1 MLVAVSFI
9 LSPLPW
15 QLPCSST
22 RESRDGSTVVLWPV
36 CFRFSISKK
45 TISRMQMLM
54 FSQVCKWR
62 KLCWLIWST
71 NLLSSLA
78 RRPLF
83 SYSCFSSLIS
93 LVTAAWPW
101 PFSSL
106 SFRDCAACLMVNF
119 QRENN
124 CFICLLFFLTSPM
137 TNRIRFFFN
146 WFIFLR
152 PGGVDFVRRRDQCHP
167 SLVGQF
173 LPESLAQRCSL
184 AHGGHARLLA
194 LRFLLSAS
202 DVRRRVTKERLR
214 SRLGHWTARSL
225 LWHRDQF

>member
-1 MLVAVSFI
+1 
-9 LSPLPW
+9 
-15 QLPCSST
+15 
-22 RESRDGSTVVLWPV
+22 
-36 CFRFSISKK
+36 
-45 TISRMQMLM
+45 MQMLM

-137 TNRIRFFFN
+137 TNRIRFFLIDLFSSGLVVSTLCDEETSAIHLSLGSFYPN
-146 WFIFLR
+146 LLLSGVLWPMEGMPVYLR
-152 PGGVDFVRRRDQCHP
+152 YV
-167 SLVGQF
+167 SYF
-173 LPESLAQRCSL
+173 LPQTYAVESLRNVFGRGWGIERPEVYFGIVISFSWIFA
-184 AHGGHARLLA
+184 LLA
-194 LRFLLSAS
+194 LSLIV
-202 DVRRRVTKERLR
+202 VRIRKYT
-214 SRLGHWTARSL
+214 G
-225 LWHRDQF
+225 